1 MVNPI
6 QTDALIIGAGP
17 VGLFAVFELGLLNL
31 NCHVIDILNKP
42 GGQCAQLYPEK
53 PIYDIPAYPVITG
66 QDLTENLL
74 KQVKPFSPVF
84 HYEQLANKIR
94 KQKNGNWLVET
105 DKGLVFDVKAV
116 VIAAGG
122 GSFEPK
128 KPNIPDL
135 DKYSKSIRYSIDK
148 VDRFKN
154 KDIVIL
160 GGGDSALDWTLQLYD
175 IAKSLTLV
183 HRRDKFRGAPATV
196 EKVMSLRDGGKIQFH
211 VGQVNEIIGSDGNLT
226 AVKCIKENKILDLPC
241 DILMPFFG
249 LTMSLGPVDKWGID
263 LSDERIV
270 VSTETFETSIPGIF
284 AVGDINTYPGKL
296 KLILSGFHEAAL
308 MAHAVF
314 KRINPDEKHTLQ
326 YTTTSSSLQKKLLNQ

>member
-1 MVNPI
+1 M
-6 QTDALIIGAGP
+6 
-17 VGLFAVFELGLLNL
+17 
-31 NCHVIDILNKP
+31 
-42 GGQCAQLYPEK
+42 
-53 PIYDIPAYPVITG
+53 
-66 QDLTENLL
+66 
-74 KQVKPFSPVF
+74 
-84 HYEQLANKIR
+84 
-94 KQKNGNWLVET
+94 
-105 DKGLVFDVKAV
+105 
-116 VIAAGG
+116 
-122 GSFEPK
+122 
-128 KPNIPDL
+128 
-135 DKYSKSIRYSIDK
+135 
-148 VDRFKN
+148 
-154 KDIVIL
+154 
-160 GGGDSALDWTLQLYD
+160 QLYD

-196 EKVMSLRDGGKIQFH
+196 EKVMSLRDAGKIQFH

-314 KRINPDEKHTLQ
+314 KL
-326 YTTTSSSLQKKLLNQ
+326 SLIHI